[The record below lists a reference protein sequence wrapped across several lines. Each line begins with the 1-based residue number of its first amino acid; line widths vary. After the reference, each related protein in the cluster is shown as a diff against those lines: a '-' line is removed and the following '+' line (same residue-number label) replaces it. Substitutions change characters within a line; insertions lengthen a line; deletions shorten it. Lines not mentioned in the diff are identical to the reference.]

1 MSTALPT
8 TAAPSENAGPVGLS
22 QSASILGCLV
32 YLNLLNPLSYTSS
45 GPYRFLT
52 ASLPAA
58 LCAAISYVLVTKLIG
73 PRAGARLLQRRGP
86 E

>member
-1 MSTALPT
+1 LLALCT
-8 TAAPSENAGPVGLS
+8 
-22 QSASILGCLV
+22 GCIV
-32 YLNLLNPLSYTSS
+32 YLSLLNPLSYASS

-58 LCAAISYVLVTKLIG
+58 SSAAFCYLLLTRLLTPRCAH
-73 PRAGARLLQRRGP
+73 RRLLQRRGP